1 MGLRRATL
9 EGTTSGEYLNARPGV
24 AYVGDEACQ
33 ECHEPQYKDFKKTGM
48 GRSLSIPSPGNW
60 PEFTKRVTLSN
71 KRLGLIF
78 TVSVIDGKM

>member
-71 KRLGLIF
+71 NRLGLIF